1 MQIPLKIKPPIKLY
15 SSLIKER
22 ELIHRRI
29 RALRVKIIR
38 RNVKNLAIRTD
49 EFMDLFNHLNN
60 LIYNLSYDEEFDET
74 LDKLEGKIED
84 FYDQLTT

>member
-1 MQIPLKIKPPIKLY
+1 MSINLY

-22 ELIHRRI
+22 ELIDRRI
-29 RALRVKIIR
+29 RALRVKTIR
-38 RNVKNLAIRTD
+38 RDAKNPAIRTD

-74 LDKLEGKIED
+74 LDKLEEKIQE
-84 FYDQLTT
+84 FYDQLAT